1 MPPSLHWNIYLSGK
15 INVRQNVQNS
25 GGRHLDVCTVDI
37 LISTCSEFYEEFFGS
52 KIFWF
57 GGQFRELESPK
68 VWLMAEIFIF
78 EGHKHA
84 KSLQLIKRFPAMF
97 SEISYL
103 ISA

>member
-1 MPPSLHWNIYLSGK
+1 MGIRQKKDFCIQNI
-15 INVRQNVQNS
+15 V
-25 GGRHLDVCTVDI
+25 
-37 LISTCSEFYEEFFGS
+37 FGS